1 LEKLFGV
8 MMSLYRGTPNKGEW
22 IVACL
27 EGAWPKLLGDQLAA
41 VCRPAAFHG
50 AELVIEICDRNWED
64 AIEHIQ
70 PALLEKLR
78 AVTAGEVATLSIKKT
93 DLKK

>member
-1 LEKLFGV
+1 LEQLFGV
-8 MMSLYRGTPNKGEW
+8 MLSLNRGTPNKGEW

-27 EGAWPKLLGDQLAA
+27 EGAWPKLLGDRLAA
-41 VCRPAAFHG
+41 VCRPVACHG
-50 AELVIEICDRNWED
+50 AELVIEICDSNWED
-64 AIEHIQ
+64 AIKHIQ

-78 AVTAGEVATLSIKKT
+78 VVTAGEVAALSIKKP

>member
-1 LEKLFGV
+1 LEQLFGV

-22 IVACL
+22 VVACL
-27 EGAWPKLLGDQLAA
+27 EGAWSKLLGDRLAA
-41 VCRPAAFHG
+41 VCRPVAFHG

-64 AIEHIQ
+64 AIEHVQ

-78 AVTAGEVATLSIKKT
+78 AATAGEVAALSIKKP